1 MNNLQ
6 ICSRAEVFRRAEKL
20 LMHAHKSSGFS
31 KIKMLIIPA
40 IDIKDGCVVRFVQ
53 GRLDK
58 KVYSHDPVKTAR
70 HWAKQGAQLIHVVD
84 LDGAFSGRPK
94 NLVAARQIARAV
106 DVPIE
111 FGGGIRN
118 LAMIE
123 ALLGYGIQ
131 RVVLGTKAAA
141 DRDFLK
147 KAFKKFKHK
156 IIVSID
162 IKTNRIL
169 TEGWKSSLGN
179 MNVLGFAH
187 RLKDMGFKQ
196 VIYTDVLKDGTLKG
210 PNIKGIKNLL
220 KETGLGLIASG
231 GISSLNDIQRLKL
244 LEKKGL
250 VGVIIGKALYEG
262 RFTLAEALKLS

>member
-1 MNNLQ
+1 
-6 ICSRAEVFRRAEKL
+6 
-20 LMHAHKSSGFS
+20 
-31 KIKMLIIPA
+31 MLIIPA

-58 KVYSHDPVKTAR
+58 KIYSRDPVKTAK
-70 HWAKQGAQLIHVVD
+70 HWAKQGAKLIHVVD
-84 LDGAFSGRPK
+84 LDGAFSGTPK
-94 NLVAARQIARAV
+94 NLDALKQIVRAV
-106 DVPIE
+106 DVPIQ
-111 FGGGIRN
+111 FGGGMRN
-118 LAMIE
+118 LRIIE
-123 ALLGYGIQ
+123 TLLDYGVARII
-131 RVVLGTKAAA
+131 LGTKAAQ

-147 KAFKKFKHK
+147 KSFKKFKDK

-162 IKTNRIL
+162 TKANRIL
-169 TEGWKSSLGN
+169 TKGWQSSYGN
-179 MNVLGFAH
+179 KDILKFAH
-187 RLKDMGFKQ
+187 SLKGIGFKQ
-196 VIYTDVLKDGTLKG
+196 AIYTDVLKDGTLKG

-220 KETGLGLIASG
+220 KETGLNVIASG

>member
-1 MNNLQ
+1 
-6 ICSRAEVFRRAEKL
+6 
-20 LMHAHKSSGFS
+20 
-31 KIKMLIIPA
+31 MLIIPA
-40 IDIKDGCVVRFVQ
+40 IDLKDGCVVRFVQ

-58 KVYSHDPVKTAR
+58 KIYSRDPVKTAR
-70 HWAKQGAQLIHVVD
+70 HWVKQGAKIIHVVD
-84 LDGAFSGRPK
+84 LDGAFSGTPK
-94 NLVAARQIARAV
+94 NLDAVKQITKAV
-106 DVPIE
+106 DVPLQ

-118 LAMIE
+118 IGMIE
-123 ALLGYGIQ
+123 KLLDFGI
-131 RVVLGTKAAA
+131 RRIILGTKAAQ

-147 KAFKKFKHK
+147 KAFKKFENK

-162 IKTNRIL
+162 TKAERVLTKGWRSCDGKTDIL
-169 TEGWKSSLGN
+169 K
-179 MNVLGFAH
+179 FA
-187 RLKDMGFKQ
+187 RSLKDIGFKQ

-220 KETGLGLIASG
+220 KETGLKVIASG
-231 GISSLNDIQRLKL
+231 GISSLNDVQRLKL

>member
-1 MNNLQ
+1 
-6 ICSRAEVFRRAEKL
+6 
-20 LMHAHKSSGFS
+20 
-31 KIKMLIIPA
+31 MLIIPA
-40 IDIKDGCVVRFVQ
+40 IDIKDGCVGRFTQ

-58 KVYSHDPVKTAR
+58 KIYSRDPVKTAR
-70 HWAKQGAQLIHVVD
+70 HWVKQGAKLIHVVD

-94 NLVAARQIARAV
+94 NLDAVKQIAKTV
-106 DVPIE
+106 DVPIQ

-118 LAMIE
+118 PTIIE
-123 ALLGYGIQ
+123 SLLDYGIQ
-131 RVVLGTKAAA
+131 RIVLGTKAAE

-162 IKTNRIL
+162 IKADRIL
-169 TEGWKSSLGN
+169 TKGWKSSYPN
-179 MNVLGFAH
+179 TDVLGFVQ
-187 RLKDMGFKQ
+187 RLKKMGFKQ
-196 VIYTDVLKDGTLKG
+196 IIYTDVLRDGTLKG

-220 KETGLGLIASG
+220 KETGLNIIASG
-231 GISSLNDIQRLKL
+231 GISSLSDMQRLKL

-262 RFTLAEALKLS
+262 RFTLVEALKLS